1 MPGEQIAGAASRMST
16 WERGLEKRSSDC
28 ARSTRNGV
36 RLLAGV
42 AEELLAQGCSV
53 EQTARHVHG
62 LRRALAEQ
70 FKALT
75 PEPWRSSIQAAR
87 TVAVH
92 GNETVWCPKVGA
104 SQATW

>member
-1 MPGEQIAGAASRMST
+1 VGNGPGEAEQRLREEYE
-16 WERGLEKRSSDC
+16 ER
-28 ARSTRNGV
+28 V

-62 LRRALAEQ
+62 LRRTLAEE

-75 PEPWRSSIQAAR
+75 PEPWRSRIRAR
-87 TVAVH
+87 TVAVY
-92 GNETVWCPKVGA
+92 GNETGPTIEFLRQRGRSWDEIVRGA
-104 SQATW
+104 GRPGSQSW